1 VKPASIQSLQVV
13 LEHAEQERDAAREAL
28 RQAEEAAA
36 RSQAQAAQLHQYRAE
51 YRLRWQ
57 AQFARSGTPELLQ
70 CHHAFAQR
78 LDHAL
83 EQQARQVAGSEQRVA
98 MARKLLQAREQRLAA
113 VRKLIERRL
122 QALQQQ
128 AGRLDQ
134 KQTDE
139 SAQRAAWA
147 ARAAADFH

>member
-1 VKPASIQSLQVV
+1 MHPASIQSLQVV
-13 LEHAEQERDAAREAL
+13 LGHAEGERDAAQTAL

-36 RSQAQAAQLHQYRAE
+36 RSRLQAEHLQQYRAE
-51 YRLRWQ
+51 YRQRWQ
-57 AQFARSGTPELLQ
+57 TQFALSGTPELLQ
-70 CHHAFAQR
+70 CYHGFTQR
-78 LDHAL
+78 LDQAL
-83 EQQARQVAGSEQRVA
+83 EQQQRQVAGSDQRVA

-122 QALQQQ
+122 LALQQQ
-128 AGRLDQ
+128 AERRDQ

-147 ARAAADFH
+147 ARAATDLH